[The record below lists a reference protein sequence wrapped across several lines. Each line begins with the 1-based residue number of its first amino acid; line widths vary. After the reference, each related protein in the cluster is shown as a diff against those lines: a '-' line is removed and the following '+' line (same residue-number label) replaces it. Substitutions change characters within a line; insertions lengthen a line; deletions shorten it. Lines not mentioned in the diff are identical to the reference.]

1 MGITGTGNYFE
12 DFQVGD
18 VLEHARGRTVTDTD
32 NYLVTHMTMNTAQAH
47 FNLPYARQMMG
58 GAFAERLVVGPCTI
72 AIVVGLTSEDMSE
85 NAFMDLGMTG
95 IRLPNPVFAGETL
108 KARSEVLE
116 VREGDRPDAGIVRY
130 RLTGCKDGG
139 TPVVEG
145 ERTILVKKRAHWA
158 KGDGNGGA

>member
-18 VLEHARGRTVTDTD
+18 VLEHVRGRTVTDMD

-58 GAFAERLVVGPCTI
+58 GAFTERLVVGPCTI

-95 IRLPNPVFAGETL
+95 IRLPNPVFAGYTL
-108 KARSEVLE
+108 EARSEVLE
-116 VREGDRPDAGIVRY
+116 VRESDRPDAGIVRY
-130 RLTGCKDGG
+130 RFMGWKDGG

-145 ERTILVKKRAHWA
+145 ERTILVKKRTHWA

>member
-18 VLEHARGRTVTDTD
+18 VLEHVRGRTVTDMD

-58 GAFAERLVVGPCTI
+58 GAFTERLVVGPCTI
-72 AIVVGLTSEDMSE
+72 AIVVGLTTEDMSE

-95 IRLPNPVFAGETL
+95 IRLPNPVFAGDTL
-108 KARSEVLE
+108 HARSEVLE
-116 VREGDRPDAGIVRY
+116 VRESERPDAGIVRY
-130 RLTGCKDGG
+130 RFTGWKDGG

-158 KGDGNGGA
+158 DADGNGGV